1 MEITGTSNHGV
12 REKHV
17 AVFAFPFASHP
28 SLLLTLARK
37 LASAAP
43 NVVFSFFNT
52 ETSNKALFSDQ
63 LVYENILPYN
73 VWDGIPKDYVFQGN
87 PVEEINLFLAEA
99 EEEFRRVLK
108 VAEVDIGLKV
118 SCLVV
123 DAFLWFSGD
132 VADEMNIP
140 WVAFWTAGASSL
152 SAHFY
157 TDLIREKTA
166 ELKGSVRPED
176 EIADLIPGLSK
187 VRLGDLPSGVVF
199 GNIESPFS
207 TMLHKMGRALPR
219 ATAVPLNSFQ
229 DLDPDLT
236 KNLSSK
242 LKNFLNIGPFNLM
255 SKQTQSLK
263 SDDEFSCI
271 SWLENKKPR
280 SIAYISFGTTFKP
293 PPHEILELAEALEET
308 KTPFLWSISKDS
320 EKHFPQ
326 GFLERISANGTGK
339 VVPWAPQVQV
349 LEHFAIG
356 VFVTHG
362 GWSSVLESIGV
373 GVPMICRPL
382 VGDQQINTWMIES
395 VWEIGVR
402 IEGGT
407 FTKHGTRCALEQ
419 VLSGDG
425 LSERLKEK
433 TETLK
438 NLAHKAAEPNGSSNQ
453 NFKTLVDVVTGATL

>member
-1 MEITGTSNHGV
+1 M
-12 REKHV
+12 
-17 AVFAFPFASHP
+17 
-28 SLLLTLARK
+28 
-37 LASAAP
+37 
-43 NVVFSFFNT
+43 
-52 ETSNKALFSDQ
+52 
-63 LVYENILPYN
+63 
-73 VWDGIPKDYVFQGN
+73 
-87 PVEEINLFLAEA
+87 
-99 EEEFRRVLK
+99 
-108 VAEVDIGLKV
+108 
-118 SCLVV
+118 
-123 DAFLWFSGD
+123 
-132 VADEMNIP
+132 ADEMNIP

-207 TMLHKMGRALPR
+207 TMLHKMGRTLPR

-236 KNLSSK
+236 KNLSSNF
-242 LKNFLNIGPFNLM
+242 KNFLNIV
-255 SKQTQSLK
+255 
-263 SDDEFSCI
+263 
-271 SWLENKKPR
+271 
-280 SIAYISFGTTFKP
+280 FKP
-293 PPHEILELAEALEET
+293 PPHEIVELAEALEET

-339 VVPWAPQVQV
+339 VVPWAPTMCKV
-349 LEHFAIG
+349 LEHFTIG

-362 GWSSVLESIGV
+362 GWNSVLESIGV
-373 GVPMICRPL
+373 GVPMICRPFI
-382 VGDQQINTWMIES
+382 GDQQINTCMIER

-407 FTKHGTRCALEQ
+407 FTKDGTRRALEQ
-419 VLSGDG
+419 VLSADG
-425 LSERLKEK
+425 LSKK
-433 TETLK
+433 
-438 NLAHKAAEPNGSSNQ
+438 
-453 NFKTLVDVVTGATL
+453 